1 MRLCYNSVMS
11 VDEMVAAVRS
21 ALEPFSC
28 IEFAYLFG
36 SAVADR
42 LRLDSDL
49 DVAVYLNSGRR
60 LQIESERREEVE
72 VDIQLALERATN
84 RNVDLLVFNR
94 APASVC
100 AVAMMEGVAVLV
112 RDHWVHLRYF
122 LAVTSVAMDFRDTER
137 EYRMIRARSRSL
149 SVTDRARLERIAD
162 FIEQELEDRKKF
174 TEVGLDRYS
183 SDRDLQRNLDRWV
196 EQLINA
202 AIDSAKIILASERR
216 PVPQTYAQI
225 LSEMEAMDA
234 FASLGKSLQPLAA
247 LRNLMAHEYLDLRY
261 DRVNEFVHEDAD
273 TIAQMV
279 ALVRDHWLA

>member
-1 MRLCYNSVMS
+1 
-11 VDEMVAAVRS
+11 MVAAVRS

-28 IEFAYLFG
+28 IGFAYLFG

-60 LQIESERREEVE
+60 LQIESERREKVE

-100 AVAMMEGVAVLV
+100 AVAMLEGVAVLV
-112 RDHWVHLRYF
+112 RDHSVHSRYF

-149 SVTDRARLERIAD
+149 SETDRARLERIAD

-174 TEVGLDRYS
+174 TEVGLNRYR

-225 LSEMEAMDA
+225 LSVIEARDA
-234 FASLGKSLQPLAA
+234 LASLGKSLQPLAA

-273 TIAQMV
+273 TIARMA